1 VHIEKISLF
10 AFQGPVSD
18 PALFSVEAV
27 EPLVSLVV
35 CIETD
40 DGLQGWGEACP
51 LGASLRAGESARAI
65 AALEDFLPQLLGLE
79 IRSPAQLYKV
89 LDGLPASMAY
99 LRSMLDCAIWDLL
112 AKREGKPLYA
122 LLGRRERQAAK
133 CYMTISNTAPDEIP
147 QAMADLRQK
156 GYRQFQLK
164 IGRTGDVAYDVETLK
179 VATAAT
185 EDRDVIVADAN
196 RRMSVDTALE
206 TLSRVRDLDFI
217 LEQPCETYEECR
229 EVGRAASQPL
239 MLDECIWDLAALE
252 KAIADDVF
260 AGITSKITRVG
271 GLTIALKMR
280 ELCRRAG
287 KLMNSDDCYGA
298 DISVAMMAHL
308 AVTIPAPIFFATY
321 ATTASSGWKYD
332 RRAVTGID
340 GHLAPSEQPGLGVA
354 PERTSLGEPVFV
366 LD

>member
-1 VHIEKISLF
+1 MRIERISVY
-10 AFQGPVSD
+10 AIQGPVND

-27 EPLVSLVV
+27 EPLTSLVV
-35 CIETD
+35 CIEAD
-40 DGLQGWGEACP
+40 NDLQGWGEACP
-51 LGASLRAGESARAI
+51 LGASLRAGESARAG
-65 AALEDFLPQLLGLE
+65 AALEDFLPQLFGLE
-79 IRSPAQLYKV
+79 IRSPAQVYKV

-112 AKREGKPLYA
+112 AKLKGKPLHA
-122 LLGRRERQAAK
+122 LLGPRERQRAQ
-133 CYMTISNTAPDEIP
+133 CYCTISNTAPDEVP
-147 QAMADLRQK
+147 QAIAQMRRM
-156 GYRQFQLK
+156 GYRKFQLK

-179 VATAAT
+179 AATAAV
-185 EDRDVIVADAN
+185 EEGEGVVADAN
-196 RRMSVDTALE
+196 RRMSVDTALA
-206 TLSRVRDLDFI
+206 TMSRVRGLDFT

-229 EVGRAASQPL
+229 EVGRTASQPL
-239 MLDECIWDLAALE
+239 LLDECIWDLAALE
-252 KAIADDVF
+252 KAIADNVF

-280 ELCRRAG
+280 DLCQRAG

-308 AVTIPAPIFFATY
+308 AVTIPSNTFFATY
-321 ATTASSGWKYD
+321 ATTALSGWRYD

-340 GHLAPSEQPGLGVA
+340 GHLAPSEQPGLGVV
-354 PERTSLGEPVFV
+354 PERASLGEPVVV